1 MEMSRNQ
8 ENFIILTVVYDEL
21 NDFSYGDK
29 KDFRDA
35 RDLIGELSECS
46 YDEVSDYIKVSVALT
61 LQNYGKI
68 RSAFLPFLRDW
79 KWERLPLLTQ
89 AILLTA
95 YAHFYFV
102 EKVDKKIV
110 INTAVDFAKK
120 YVDEKQGKFINA
132 ILDGVLK

>member
-35 RDLIGELSECS
+35 RDLISELSDCS
-46 YDEVSDYIKVSVALT
+46 YDEVSDYIKASVALT
-61 LQNYGKI
+61 LQNYGTI
-68 RSAFLPFLRDW
+68 RSAFLPFLKNW